1 MAITKAIGKNTVGD
15 GNKMTVRL
23 NNYYRSTHD
32 LSYVWK
38 NTQAAG
44 TLVPFLCEYAQID
57 DTHEIDLS
65 AMVITHPT
73 VGPLYGSFK
82 LQLDVYV
89 APIRLYQKLLHNN
102 TMGIGLDMS
111 KVKLPMLQTYIKN
124 TDNPTK
130 DNQFSQINP
139 SALLAYLGLRGWGLN
154 ENPNENVFVQK
165 NGVPMLAYWDIF
177 KNYYANKQEKNAYVI
192 KNNGTSLKGKTVT
205 RKSSGEEKVEKVLN
219 FNVGRSTPKSLGVV
233 YTIII
238 EKTPNAGTEE
248 ADLNEIT
255 LEAYGTGTVSDK
267 IGKIVDILGEP
278 VDNGSSWSWAITDPS
293 QKFSWYYIKYDGK
306 IVLSEFLLEDIDR
319 TREDILA
326 APATLPYVIQN
337 GVPYLYGSRAE
348 DDRLLTTQ
356 PMYGLAVKTY
366 QSDIFNNW
374 IQTDWLEGDNGINAI
389 TSVDTSTGSF
399 TMDTLNLAKKVY
411 NMLNRIAVSDG
422 TYKSWMETVFSS
434 KYVDRTETPIYYG
447 GMSQEIIFEEVVS
460 TSAAAAEPLGTLA
473 GKGRLAPN
481 KKGGKILIKIDEPS
495 YIIGICSITPRIDYS
510 QGNNFTMN
518 WKTMNDVHKP
528 ALDMIGYQDLT
539 LEKAAWWT
547 ETHNSKG
554 GTSQKTVGKTVA
566 WVDYMTNYN
575 KNYGNFASG
584 ENENFMTL
592 DRNYSLETKD
602 FTTYIDPAKYN
613 GIFADQSR
621 SAMNFWVQIGVD
633 WKVRRKISA
642 KSIPNL

>member
-38 NTQAAG
+38 NTQAVG
-44 TLVPFLCEYAQID
+44 TIVPFLCEYAQID
-57 DTHEIDLS
+57 DTHEMDLS

-111 KVKLPMLQTYIKN
+111 KVKLPLLNIYIKN
-124 TDNPTK
+124 KDNPTI

-154 ENPNENVFVQK
+154 ENPAAEVNVQK
-165 NGVPMLAYWDIF
+165 NGVPLLAYWDIF
-177 KNYYANKQEKNAYVI
+177 KNYYANKQEENAYVI
-192 KNNGTSLKGKTVT
+192 STNGNYLSGKTEVVGE
-205 RKSSGEEKVEKVLN
+205 SSTTINNFSKTITAPKKLGITYKITVNKKPVGGSELANLN
-219 FNVGRSTPKSLGVV
+219 NVR
-233 YTIII
+233 INI
-238 EKTPNAGTEE
+238 
-248 ADLNEIT
+248 
-255 LEAYGTGTVSDK
+255 YGTGSIQDK
-267 IGKIVDILGEP
+267 EGRIVDVLGQPDE
-278 VDNGSSWSWAITDPS
+278 DDSTWSWDIKDPS
-293 QKFSWYYIKYDGK
+293 QVMPLYNIQYETQIILNSFK
-306 IVLSEFLLEDIDR
+306 LSTIDEI
-319 TREDILA
+319 REDILTA
-326 APATLPYVIQN
+326 SRTVPYLVKSGLPYVYSQR
-337 GVPYLYGSRAE
+337 GKEES
-348 DDRLLTTQ
+348 LLTTQ
-356 PMYGLAVKTY
+356 PMFGLAVKTY

-374 IQTDWLEGDNGINAI
+374 IQTEWLEGENGINAI
-389 TSVDTSTGSF
+389 SSVDTSSGSF

-434 KYVDRTETPIYYG
+434 KYVERTETPVYYG

-460 TSAAAAEPLGTLA
+460 TAAATNEPLGTLA

-481 KKGGKILIKIDEPS
+481 KKGGKIVIKIDEPS
-495 YIIGICSITPRIDYS
+495 YIIGICSITPRLDYS

-518 WKTMNDVHKP
+518 WKTLNDVHKP

-547 ETHNSKG
+547 ETHSETE
-554 GTSQKTVGKTVA
+554 GTKQMSVGKTVA
-566 WVDYMTNYN
+566 WIDYMTNYN

-584 ENENFMTL
+584 ENENFMVL
-592 DRNYSLETKD
+592 DRNYNIKTKD

-621 SAMNFWVQIGVD
+621 SAMNFWIQIGVD

>member
-1 MAITKAIGKNTVGD
+1 MAITKTIGKNTVGD

-38 NTQAAG
+38 NTQTVG
-44 TLVPFLCEYAQID
+44 TVVPFLCEYAQID

-111 KVKLPMLQTYIKN
+111 KVKLPIMQVDGMSTS
-124 TDNPTK
+124 DNPTSE
-130 DNQFSQINP
+130 NQWTQINP
-139 SALLAYLGLRGWGLN
+139 SALLAYLGLRGWGKFKSSDIA
-154 ENPNENVFVQK
+154 VKK
-165 NGVPMLAYWDIF
+165 NGVPLLGYWDIW
-177 KNYYANKQEKNAYVI
+177 KNYYANKQEP
-192 KNNGTSLKGKTVT
+192 NG
-205 RKSSGEEKVEKVLN
+205 KVLN
-219 FNVGRSTPKSLGVV
+219 SYHIIALGKINNTIVDNWENFRILKVGQNTIQINKWDNEAQELNVYEGIVHMYNNGESKRGTVRELLGEGTYNDTDRN
-233 YTIII
+233 YTWTIEQRNFEGSISIMYGDNLNILDFPI
-238 EKTPNAGTEE
+238 EK
-248 ADLNEIT
+248 
-255 LEAYGTGTVSDK
+255 
-267 IGKIVDILGEP
+267 
-278 VDNGSSWSWAITDPS
+278 
-293 QKFSWYYIKYDGK
+293 
-306 IVLSEFLLEDIDR
+306 IDEV
-319 TREDILA
+319 REKILA
-326 APATLPYVIQN
+326 FPSTAPYIIPNERPYA
-337 GVPYLYGSRAE
+337 YSERDRYGNLKTKE
-348 DDRLLTTQ
+348 PL
-356 PMYGLAVKTY
+356 YGLAVKTY

-374 IQTDWLEGDNGINAI
+374 IQTEWLDGENGINAI
-389 TSVDTSTGSF
+389 TAVDTSSGNF

-422 TYKSWMETVFSS
+422 TYKSWMETVFSA
-434 KYVDRTETPIYYG
+434 KYVERTETPVYYG
-447 GMSQEIIFEEVVS
+447 GMSQEIIFEEVIS
-460 TSAAAAEPLGTLA
+460 TSATGEEPLGTLA
-473 GKGRLAPN
+473 GKGRLAEN
-481 KKGGKILIKIDEPS
+481 KKGGKVVIKIDEPS
-495 YIIGICSITPRIDYS
+495 YIIGICSITPRLDYS

-518 WKTMNDVHKP
+518 WETMNDVHKP

-539 LEKAAWWT
+539 MEKAAWWT
-547 ETHNSKG
+547 EEHSSDTEY
-554 GTSQKTVGKTVA
+554 TQKSIGKTVA

-592 DRNYSLETKD
+592 DRNYNVDNPD

-621 SAMNFWVQIGVD
+621 SSMNFWVQIGVN

>member
-15 GNKMTVRL
+15 GNKMTIRL

-38 NTQAAG
+38 NTQAVG
-44 TLVPFLCEYAQID
+44 PIVPFLCEYAQID

-89 APIRLYQKLLHNN
+89 VPIRLYQKLLHNN

-111 KVKLPMLQTYIKN
+111 KVKLPNITNIIKK

-130 DNQFSQINP
+130 NDQWTQINP
-139 SALLAYLGLRGWGLN
+139 SALLAYLGLRGWGTVD
-154 ENPNENVFVQK
+154 EKTQQVSVEK
-165 NGVPMLAYWDIF
+165 NAIPFLGYWDIF
-177 KNYYANKQEKNAYVI
+177 KNYYANKQEERAYMI
-192 KNNGTSLKGKTVT
+192 SSNGTVFKGAETQ
-205 RKSSGEEKVEKVLN
+205 GGDEKLN
-219 FNVGRSTPKSLGVV
+219 VDFSKWRLV
-233 YTIII
+233 YTEGITII
-238 EKTPNAGTEE
+238 ELNKIPTDGSEV
-248 ADLNEIT
+248 ADLNDIT
-255 LEAYGTGTVSDK
+255 IEVLDKNTGTILSYPITTF
-267 IGKIVDILGEP
+267 IGNPNEIVEDAYIWRIDAWNIIGSKYRILY
-278 VDNGSSWSWAITDPS
+278 NGKVILKPFNLAN
-293 QKFSWYYIKYDGK
+293 
-306 IVLSEFLLEDIDR
+306 ID
-319 TREDILA
+319 EVKEEILA
-326 APATLPYVIQN
+326 APSSAPYTVQSEL
-337 GVPYLYGSRAE
+337 PYLYRGREVSSQKFE
-348 DDRLLTTQ
+348 TTK

-374 IQTDWLEGDNGINAI
+374 IQTDWLEGENGINAI
-389 TSVDTSTGSF
+389 TAIDTSAGSF

-434 KYVDRTETPIYYG
+434 KYVERTETPIYYG
-447 GMSQEIIFEEVVS
+447 GMSQEIIFEEVIS
-460 TSAAAAEPLGTLA
+460 TSAASNEPLGTLA
-473 GKGRLAPN
+473 GKGRLAEN
-481 KKGGKILIKIDEPS
+481 KKGGKVVIKIDEPS
-495 YIIGICSITPRIDYS
+495 YIIGISSITPRLDYS

-528 ALDMIGYQDLT
+528 ALDMIGFQDLT

-547 ETHNSKG
+547 ETHSETE
-554 GTSQKTVGKTVA
+554 GTKQMSVGKTVA

-592 DRNYSLETKD
+592 DRNYNLETKD

-621 SAMNFWVQIGVD
+621 GAMNFWLQIGVN

>member
-1 MAITKAIGKNTVGD
+1 MATTKAIGKNTVGD

-38 NTQAAG
+38 NTQAVG
-44 TLVPFLCEYAQID
+44 TIVPFLCEYAQID

-111 KVKLPMLQTYIKN
+111 KVKLPSLNINLKN
-124 TDNPTK
+124 SDNPTK
-130 DNQFSQINP
+130 ENQFSQINP

-154 ENPNENVFVQK
+154 ENPNAEVFARK
-165 NGVPMLAYWDIF
+165 NGVPLLTYWDIF
-177 KNYYANKQEKNAYVI
+177 KNYYANKQEENAYMITTNGSHLQGEIGISDEGSTII
-192 KNNGTSLKGKTVT
+192 KDFSKWIAVPENKNIS
-205 RKSSGEEKVEKVLN
+205 
-219 FNVGRSTPKSLGVV
+219 
-233 YTIII
+233 YTITINKKPVSGSQNASLNNIFVDI
-238 EKTPNAGTEE
+238 EGINLPDKRGN
-248 ADLNEIT
+248 IT
-255 LEAYGTGTVSDK
+255 
-267 IGKIVDILGEP
+267 DILGTP
-278 VDNGSSWSWAITDPS
+278 SDTGSKWIWEVRDLNSIAPIYRITYETETILNP
-293 QKFSWYYIKYDGK
+293 FN
-306 IVLSEFLLEDIDR
+306 LSIIDE
-319 TREDILA
+319 TRESILA
-326 APATLPYVIQN
+326 APSEIPYVI
-337 GVPYLYGSRAE
+337 GSGIPYIYAQR
-348 DDRLLTTQ
+348 DDQKKLVTAQ

-374 IQTDWLEGDNGINAI
+374 IQTEWLDGENGINAI
-389 TSVDTSTGSF
+389 TAIDTSTGKF

-434 KYVDRTETPIYYG
+434 KYIERTETPVYYG
-447 GMSQEIIFEEVVS
+447 GMSQEIIFEEVIS
-460 TSAAAAEPLGTLA
+460 TSAASGEPLGTLA

-481 KKGGKILIKIDEPS
+481 KKGGKVVIKIDEPS
-495 YIIGICSITPRIDYS
+495 YIIGMCSITPRLDYS

-518 WKTMNDVHKP
+518 WETLNDIHKP
-528 ALDMIGYQDLT
+528 ALDMIGFQDLT

-547 ETHNSKG
+547 ETWNDKG
-554 GTSQKTVGKTVA
+554 GRNEKKVGKTVA
-566 WVDYMTNYN
+566 WIDYMTNYN

-584 ENENFMTL
+584 ENENFMVL
-592 DRNYSLETKD
+592 DRNYNIETKD

-621 SAMNFWVQIGVD
+621 NAMNFWVQIGVN
-633 WKVRRKISA
+633 WKTRRKISA

>member
-38 NTQAAG
+38 NTQAVG
-44 TLVPFLCEYAQID
+44 TIVPFLCEYAQID
-57 DTHEIDLS
+57 DTHEMDLS

-111 KVKLPMLQTYIKN
+111 KVKLPSLNINLKN
-124 TDNPTK
+124 RDNPTK

-154 ENPNENVFVQK
+154 ENPNAEVFARK
-165 NGVPMLAYWDIF
+165 NAVPLLTYWDIF
-177 KNYYANKQEKNAYVI
+177 KNYYANKQEDLAYMLSTNGNYLNGKATIVGVSTTTVADFSKTI
-192 KNNGTSLKGKTVT
+192 TSPKKLGITYQITVNKKPVGGQEKANLNNI
-205 RKSSGEEKVEKVLN
+205 RIN
-219 FNVGRSTPKSLGVV
+219 
-233 YTIII
+233 I
-238 EKTPNAGTEE
+238 
-248 ADLNEIT
+248 
-255 LEAYGTGTVSDK
+255 YGTGSIQDRDGRIAEV
-267 IGKIVDILGEP
+267 LGQPQDE
-278 VDNGSSWSWAITDPS
+278 DENTWTWEIKDPS
-293 QKFSWYYIKYDGK
+293 QVMPLYNIQYETQMILNSFK
-306 IVLSEFLLEDIDR
+306 LSIIDEK
-319 TREDILA
+319 REDILA
-326 APATLPYVIQN
+326 APSTMPYVVGSGI
-337 GVPYLYGSRAE
+337 PYLYAHRGTE
-348 DDRLLTTQ
+348 GELLTTQ

-374 IQTDWLEGDNGINAI
+374 IQTEWLEGENGINAI
-389 TSVDTSTGSF
+389 TSVDTRSGSF

-434 KYVDRTETPIYYG
+434 KYIERTETPVYYG
-447 GMSQEIIFEEVVS
+447 GMSQEIVFEEVVS
-460 TSAAAAEPLGTLA
+460 TSAASGEPLGTLA

-481 KKGGKILIKIDEPS
+481 KKGGKLVIKIDEPS
-495 YIIGICSITPRIDYS
+495 YIIGICSITPRLDYS

-518 WKTMNDVHKP
+518 WETLNDVHKP
-528 ALDMIGYQDLT
+528 ALDMIGFQDLT

-547 ETHNSKG
+547 ETWNDKG
-554 GTSQKTVGKTVA
+554 GRSEKKIGKTVA
-566 WVDYMTNYN
+566 WIDYMTNYN

-584 ENENFMTL
+584 ENENFMVL
-592 DRNYSLETKD
+592 DRNYNIETKD

-621 SAMNFWVQIGVD
+621 SAMNFWIQIGVD

>member
-1 MAITKAIGKNTVGD
+1 MAITKAIGKNTIGD

-38 NTQAAG
+38 NTQTVG
-44 TLVPFLCEYAQID
+44 TVVPFLCEYAQID

-111 KVKLPMLQTYIKN
+111 KVKLPIIQVDGMSTS
-124 TDNPTK
+124 DNPTSE
-130 DNQFSQINP
+130 NQWTQINP
-139 SALLAYLGLRGWGLN
+139 SALLAYLGLRGWGKFTSSDI
-154 ENPNENVFVQK
+154 VVKK
-165 NGVPMLAYWDIF
+165 NGVPLLGYWDIW
-177 KNYYANKQEKNAYVI
+177 KNYYANKQEP
-192 KNNGTSLKGKTVT
+192 NG
-205 RKSSGEEKVEKVLN
+205 KVLN
-219 FNVGRSTPKSLGVV
+219 SYHVL
-233 YTIII
+233 
-238 EKTPNAGTEE
+238 AGGSI
-248 ADLNEIT
+248 N
-255 LEAYGTGTVSDK
+255 GTVKDNWEIFGVLKVGKNTIK
-267 IGKIVDILGEP
+267 INKWDNKNQELNVYEGIVHMYNNGETKRGTVKELLGEGIYSATDRDYTWTIEQRNFEGSISIMYG
-278 VDNGSSWSWAITDPS
+278 DNLNILDFPIA
-293 QKFSWYYIKYDGK
+293 K
-306 IVLSEFLLEDIDR
+306 IDEV
-319 TREDILA
+319 REKILA
-326 APATLPYVIQN
+326 FPSTSPYIVPNEKPYAYSERDKN
-337 GVPYLYGSRAE
+337 GNLKTKEPL
-348 DDRLLTTQ
+348 
-356 PMYGLAVKTY
+356 YGLAVKTY

-374 IQTDWLEGDNGINAI
+374 IQTEWLDGENGINAI
-389 TSVDTSTGSF
+389 TAVDTSSGNF

-422 TYKSWMETVFSS
+422 TYKSWMETVFSA
-434 KYVDRTETPIYYG
+434 KYVERTETPVYYG
-447 GMSQEIIFEEVVS
+447 GMSQEIVFEEVIS
-460 TSAAAAEPLGTLA
+460 TSATSSEPLGSLA
-473 GKGRLAPN
+473 GKGRLAGN
-481 KKGGKILIKIDEPS
+481 KKGGKVVIKIDEPS
-495 YIIGICSITPRIDYS
+495 YIIGICSITPRLDYS

-518 WKTMNDVHKP
+518 WETMNDVHKP

-539 LEKAAWWT
+539 MEKAAWWT
-547 ETHNSKG
+547 EEHKSDTEI
-554 GTSQKTVGKTVA
+554 TQKSIGKTVA

-584 ENENFMTL
+584 QDENFMTL
-592 DRNYSLETKD
+592 DRNYNVDNPD

-621 SAMNFWVQIGVD
+621 SSMNFWVQIGVN

>member
-1 MAITKAIGKNTVGD
+1 MPITKAIGKNTVGD

-44 TLVPFLCEYAQID
+44 TIVPFLCEYAQID

-111 KVKLPMLQTYIKN
+111 KVKLPSLNINLKN
-124 TDNPTK
+124 SDNPTK
-130 DNQFSQINP
+130 NNQSSQINP

-154 ENPNENVFVQK
+154 ENPTAEVFARK
-165 NGVPMLAYWDIF
+165 NAVPLLAYWDIF
-177 KNYYANKQEKNAYVI
+177 KNYYANKQEEIAYMI
-192 KNNGTSLKGKTVT
+192 STNGTYLNGSTARSDEGNTTVKDFSKWIT
-205 RKSSGEEKVEKVLN
+205 APAVTN
-219 FNVGRSTPKSLGVV
+219 IT
-233 YTIII
+233 YTIRVNKKPANGINKASLNNISIEII
-238 EKTPNAGTEE
+238 
-248 ADLNEIT
+248 
-255 LEAYGTGTVSDK
+255 GTGSIPDRK
-267 IGKIVDILGEP
+267 GRIVDILGEP
-278 VDNGSSWSWAITDPS
+278 AEDDTKWIWTID
-293 QKFSWYYIKYDGK
+293 
-306 IVLSEFLLEDIDR
+306 DIDKIS
-319 TREDILA
+319 TIYKITYETETILNPFHLSIIDEMRENILA
-326 APATLPYVIQN
+326 APSTMPYVVDSGI
-337 GVPYLYGSRAE
+337 PYLYAQRDNE
-348 DDRLLTTQ
+348 NKLLTAQ
-356 PMYGLAVKTY
+356 PMYGLALKTY

-374 IQTDWLEGDNGINAI
+374 IQTEWLEGENGINAI
-389 TSVDTSTGSF
+389 TAVDTSSGSF
-399 TMDTLNLAKKVY
+399 TMDVLNLAKKVY

-434 KYVDRTETPIYYG
+434 KYVERTETPVYYG

-460 TSAAAAEPLGTLA
+460 TSAAASEPLGTLA

-481 KKGGKILIKIDEPS
+481 KKGGKMVIKIDEPS
-495 YIIGICSITPRIDYS
+495 YIIGICSITPRLDYS

-518 WKTMNDVHKP
+518 WETLNDVHKP

-539 LEKAAWWT
+539 IEKAAWWT
-547 ETHNSKG
+547 ETWNDKG
-554 GTSQKTVGKTVA
+554 GRSEKKIGKTVA
-566 WVDYMTNYN
+566 WIDYMTNFN

-584 ENENFMTL
+584 EDENFMVL
-592 DRNYSLETKD
+592 DRNYNMETKD
-602 FTTYIDPAKYN
+602 FTTYIDPEKYN

-621 SAMNFWVQIGVD
+621 SAMNFWIQIGVD

>member
-38 NTQAAG
+38 NTQTVG

-102 TMGIGLDMS
+102 TMGIGLEMS
-111 KVKLPMLQTYIKN
+111 KVKLPMMEVDGMSTR
-124 TDNPTK
+124 DNPTYE
-130 DNQFSQINP
+130 NQWTQINP
-139 SALLAYLGLRGWGLN
+139 SALLAYLGLRGWGKFTASDIS
-154 ENPNENVFVQK
+154 VKK
-165 NGVPMLAYWDIF
+165 NGVPLLGYWDIW
-177 KNYYANKQEKNAYVI
+177 KNYYANKQEP
-192 KNNGTSLKGKTVT
+192 KG
-205 RKSSGEEKVEKVLN
+205 KVLN
-219 FNVGRSTPKSLGVV
+219 SYHIIAGGKINSTIVDNWENFRILKVGQNTIQISKWDNEAQELNVYEGIVHLFNNGESKRGTVKELLGEGIYNDTNRN
-233 YTIII
+233 YTWTIEQKNFEGSISIMYGDNLNILDFPI
-238 EKTPNAGTEE
+238 EK
-248 ADLNEIT
+248 
-255 LEAYGTGTVSDK
+255 
-267 IGKIVDILGEP
+267 
-278 VDNGSSWSWAITDPS
+278 
-293 QKFSWYYIKYDGK
+293 
-306 IVLSEFLLEDIDR
+306 IDEV
-319 TREDILA
+319 REKILA
-326 APATLPYVIQN
+326 FPSSSPYI
-337 GVPYLYGSRAE
+337 VPNERPYAYAE
-348 DDRLLTTQ
+348 RDKVGMLKTKE

-374 IQTDWLEGDNGINAI
+374 IQTEWLDGENGINAI
-389 TSVDTSTGSF
+389 TAVDTSSGNF

-422 TYKSWMETVFSS
+422 TYKSWMETVFSA
-434 KYVDRTETPIYYG
+434 KYVERTETPIYYG
-447 GMSQEIIFEEVVS
+447 GMSQEIIFEEVIS
-460 TSAAAAEPLGTLA
+460 TSATSSEPLGSLA
-473 GKGRLAPN
+473 GKGRLAGN
-481 KKGGKILIKIDEPS
+481 KKGGKVVIKIDEPS
-495 YIIGICSITPRIDYS
+495 YIIGICSITPRLDYS

-518 WKTMNDVHKP
+518 WETMNDVHKP

-539 LEKAAWWT
+539 MEKAAWWT
-547 ETHNSKG
+547 EEHKSDKEFT
-554 GTSQKTVGKTVA
+554 QKSIGKTVA

-584 ENENFMTL
+584 ESENFMTL
-592 DRNYSLETKD
+592 DRNYNVDKPD

-621 SAMNFWVQIGVD
+621 SSMNFWVQIGIN

>member
-1 MAITKAIGKNTVGD
+1 MAITKAIGKNTIGD

-38 NTQAAG
+38 NTQAVG
-44 TLVPFLCEYAQID
+44 PIVPFLCEYAQID

-102 TMGIGLDMS
+102 ALGIGLDMS
-111 KVKLPMLQTYIKN
+111 KVKLPSLNINLKYK
-124 TDNPTK
+124 DNPTK

-139 SALLAYLGLRGWGLN
+139 SALLAYLGIRGWGLN
-154 ENPNENVFVQK
+154 ENPNAEVFARK
-165 NGVPMLAYWDIF
+165 NAVPLLAYWDIF
-177 KNYYANKQEKNAYVI
+177 KNYYANKQEEIAYMISTNGSYLNGAISRSDTGNENI
-192 KNNGTSLKGKTVT
+192 KNFSDW
-205 RKSSGEEKVEKVLN
+205 KSVPANSGMI
-219 FNVGRSTPKSLGVV
+219 
-233 YTIII
+233 YII
-238 EKTPNAGTEE
+238 EINKKPADGSNNASLDNIILDVEGIE
-248 ADLNEIT
+248 APDRR
-255 LEAYGTGTVSDK
+255 
-267 IGKIVDILGEP
+267 GKIVDMLGEP
-278 VDNGSSWSWAITDPS
+278 VDNGKKWSWTITDINQIAPIYRITY
-293 QKFSWYYIKYDGK
+293 QTETILNPFN
-306 IVLSEFLLEDIDR
+306 LSIIDE
-319 TREDILA
+319 TREHILA
-326 APATLPYVIQN
+326 APSTVPYVIDS
-337 GVPYLYGSRAE
+337 GIPYSYARRDADGKLE
-348 DDRLLTTQ
+348 TTQ
-356 PMYGLAVKTY
+356 AMYGLALKTY

-374 IQTDWLEGDNGINAI
+374 IQTEWLDGDNGINAI
-389 TSVDTSTGSF
+389 SSVDTSSGSF

-411 NMLNRIAVSDG
+411 NMLNRIATSDG
-422 TYKSWMETVFSS
+422 TYKSWMETVFAS
-434 KYVDRTETPIYYG
+434 KYVEVTETPVYFG

-460 TSAAAAEPLGTLA
+460 TSATGNEPLGSLA

-481 KKGGKILIKIDEPS
+481 KKGGKIVIKIDEPS
-495 YIIGICSITPRIDYS
+495 YIIGMCSITPRLDYS

-518 WKTMNDVHKP
+518 WETLNDIHKP
-528 ALDMIGYQDLT
+528 ALDMIGFQDLT

-547 ETHNSKG
+547 ESWNDKG
-554 GTSQKTVGKTVA
+554 VRSEKKVGKTVA
-566 WVDYMTNYN
+566 WIDYMTNYN

-584 ENENFMTL
+584 ENENFMVL
-592 DRNYSLETKD
+592 DRNYNMETKD

-621 SAMNFWVQIGVD
+621 SAMNFWVQIGVN

>member
-23 NNYYRSTHD
+23 KNYYRSTHD

-38 NTQAAG
+38 NTQTVG
-44 TLVPFLCEYAQID
+44 TVVPFLCEYAQID

-111 KVKLPMLQTYIKN
+111 KVKLPIIQVDGMSTS
-124 TDNPTK
+124 DNPTNE
-130 DNQFSQINP
+130 NQWTQINP
-139 SALLAYLGLRGWGLN
+139 SALLAYLGLRGWGKFTASN
-154 ENPNENVFVQK
+154 ICVKK
-165 NGVPMLAYWDIF
+165 NGVPLLGYWDIW
-177 KNYYANKQEKNAYVI
+177 KNYYANKQEP
-192 KNNGTSLKGKTVT
+192 NG
-205 RKSSGEEKVEKVLN
+205 KVLN
-219 FNVGRSTPKSLGVV
+219 SYHIIALGRINDTIVDNWENFRILKVGQNTIQINKWDNEAQELNVYEGIVRIYNDRESRR
-233 YTIII
+233 
-238 EKTPNAGTEE
+238 
-248 ADLNEIT
+248 
-255 LEAYGTGTVSDK
+255 GTVRE
-267 IGKIVDILGEP
+267 ILGEG
-278 VDNGSSWSWAITDPS
+278 VYDDRNRNYTWTVEQKNITGYITIVYGDNLNILDFP
-293 QKFSWYYIKYDGK
+293 IEK
-306 IVLSEFLLEDIDR
+306 IDEVKEK
-319 TREDILA
+319 ILA
-326 APATLPYVIQN
+326 FPSTAPYIVPNERPYAYSEKDKN
-337 GVPYLYGSRAE
+337 GKLKTKEPL
-348 DDRLLTTQ
+348 
-356 PMYGLAVKTY
+356 YGLAVKTY

-374 IQTDWLEGDNGINAI
+374 IQTEWLEGENGINAI
-389 TSVDTSTGSF
+389 ASVDTSSGNF

-422 TYKSWMETVFSS
+422 TYKSWMETVFSA
-434 KYVDRTETPIYYG
+434 KYVERTETPVYYG
-447 GMSQEIIFEEVVS
+447 GMSQEIIFEEVIS
-460 TSAAAAEPLGTLA
+460 TSATSDEPLGSLA
-473 GKGRLAPN
+473 GKGRLAGN
-481 KKGGKILIKIDEPS
+481 KKGGKVVIKIDEPS
-495 YIIGICSITPRIDYS
+495 YIIGICSITPRLDYS

-518 WKTMNDVHKP
+518 WETMNDVHKP

-539 LEKAAWWT
+539 MEKAAWWT
-547 ETHNSKG
+547 EEHKSDTEI
-554 GTSQKTVGKTVA
+554 TQKSIGKTVA

-584 ENENFMTL
+584 GNENFMTL
-592 DRNYSLETKD
+592 DRNYNVDNPD

-621 SAMNFWVQIGVD
+621 SSMNFWVQIGVN

>member
-1 MAITKAIGKNTVGD
+1 MSITKAIGKNTVGD

-38 NTQAAG
+38 NTQTTG

-102 TMGIGLDMS
+102 TLGIGLDMS
-111 KVKLPMLQTYIKN
+111 KVKLPVIQVDGMSTS
-124 TDNPTK
+124 DNPTSE
-130 DNQFSQINP
+130 DQWTQINP
-139 SALLAYLGLRGWGLN
+139 SALLAYLGLRGWGKMTSSDIA
-154 ENPNENVFVQK
+154 VKK
-165 NGVPMLAYWDIF
+165 NGVPLLGYWDIW
-177 KNYYANKQEKNAYVI
+177 KNYYANKQEPR
-192 KNNGTSLKGKTVT
+192 G
-205 RKSSGEEKVEKVLN
+205 KVLN
-219 FNVGRSTPKSLGVV
+219 SYHVRALGRINDTIVDNWENFRILKVGQNTIQVNKWDNEAQELNVYEGIVRLDNNGEIKKGTVRELLGEGV
-233 YTIII
+233 YSEENRNYTWTIEQKNSRGSILITYGDNLNILDFPI
-238 EKTPNAGTEE
+238 EKIDEVREKILAFPSTSPYIVPNERPY
-248 ADLNEIT
+248 
-255 LEAYGTGTVSDK
+255 AYAERDK
-267 IGKIVDILGEP
+267 YGKL
-278 VDNGSSWSWAITDPS
+278 
-293 QKFSWYYIKYDGK
+293 K
-306 IVLSEFLLEDIDR
+306 
-319 TREDILA
+319 TREPL
-326 APATLPYVIQN
+326 
-337 GVPYLYGSRAE
+337 
-348 DDRLLTTQ
+348 
-356 PMYGLAVKTY
+356 YGLAVKTY

-374 IQTDWLEGDNGINAI
+374 IQTDWLEGENGINAI
-389 TSVDTSTGSF
+389 TAVDTSAGNF

-422 TYKSWMETVFSS
+422 TYKSWMETVFSA
-434 KYVDRTETPIYYG
+434 KYVERSETPVYYG
-447 GMSQEIIFEEVVS
+447 GMSQEIVFEEVIS
-460 TSAAAAEPLGTLA
+460 TSATSDEPLGSLA
-473 GKGRLAPN
+473 GKGRLAGN
-481 KKGGKILIKIDEPS
+481 KKGGKVVIKIDEPS
-495 YIIGICSITPRIDYS
+495 YIIGICSITPRLDYS

-518 WKTMNDVHKP
+518 WETMNDVHKP
-528 ALDMIGYQDLT
+528 ALDMMGYQDLT
-539 LEKAAWWT
+539 MEKAAWWT
-547 ETHNSKG
+547 EEHQSDTEYA
-554 GTSQKTVGKTVA
+554 QKSIGKTVA

-592 DRNYSLETKD
+592 DRNYNVDNPD

-621 SAMNFWVQIGVD
+621 SSMNFWVQIGVN

>member
-23 NNYYRSTHD
+23 HNYYRSTHD

-44 TLVPFLCEYAQID
+44 PIVPFLCEYAQID

-111 KVKLPMLQTYIKN
+111 KVKLPSLNINLKN
-124 TDNPTK
+124 SDNPTK

-154 ENPNENVFVQK
+154 ENPAAEVFARK
-165 NGVPMLAYWDIF
+165 NAVPLLAYWDIF
-177 KNYYANKQEKNAYVI
+177 KNYYANKQEEIAYMISTNGSYLNGSIVKSNSSEITI
-192 KNNGTSLKGKTVT
+192 KNFSEWIFAPIEPNVNYTIKLNKKPVNGTNNASL
-205 RKSSGEEKVEKVLN
+205 N
-219 FNVGRSTPKSLGVV
+219 NI
-233 YTIII
+233 YIDI
-238 EKTPNAGTEE
+238 EGIELP
-248 ADLNEIT
+248 
-255 LEAYGTGTVSDK
+255 DK
-267 IGKIVDILGEP
+267 KGKIVDILGEP
-278 VDNGSSWSWAITDPS
+278 NDNGTRWEWIIADMSVIAPIYRITYETETILNPF
-293 QKFSWYYIKYDGK
+293 Q
-306 IVLSEFLLEDIDR
+306 LSIIDEM
-319 TREDILA
+319 RENILA
-326 APATLPYVIQN
+326 APSTMPYVVNSGI
-337 GVPYLYGSRAE
+337 PYLYAQRDSE
-348 DDRLLTTQ
+348 KKLLTAQ
-356 PMYGLAVKTY
+356 PMYGLALKTY

-374 IQTDWLEGDNGINAI
+374 IQTEWLEGENGINAI
-389 TSVDTSTGSF
+389 TAIDTSSGSF

-434 KYVDRTETPIYYG
+434 KYVERTETPVYYG

-460 TSAAAAEPLGTLA
+460 TSAAASEPLGTLA

-481 KKGGKILIKIDEPS
+481 KKGGKMVIKIDEPS
-495 YIIGICSITPRIDYS
+495 YIIGICSITPRLDYS

-518 WKTMNDVHKP
+518 WETLNDVHKP

-539 LEKAAWWT
+539 MEKAAWWT
-547 ETHNSKG
+547 ETWNDKG
-554 GTSQKTVGKTVA
+554 GRSEKKIGKTVA
-566 WVDYMTNYN
+566 WIDYMTNFN

-584 ENENFMTL
+584 ENENFMVL
-592 DRNYSLETKD
+592 DRNYNIETKD

-621 SAMNFWVQIGVD
+621 SAMNFWIQIGVD

>member
-38 NTQAAG
+38 NTQAVG
-44 TLVPFLCEYAQID
+44 TIVPFLCEYAQID
-57 DTHEIDLS
+57 DTHEMDLS

-111 KVKLPMLQTYIKN
+111 KVKLPSLNINLKN
-124 TDNPTK
+124 SDNPTK

-154 ENPNENVFVQK
+154 ENPNAEVFARK
-165 NGVPMLAYWDIF
+165 NGIPLLAYWDIF
-177 KNYYANKQEKNAYVI
+177 KNYYANKQEENAYLISTNGSYLNGATARSDEGRTNISDFSKWISVPIDANISYVIEVNKKPVDGVKNASL
-192 KNNGTSLKGKTVT
+192 NN
-205 RKSSGEEKVEKVLN
+205 
-219 FNVGRSTPKSLGVV
+219 
-233 YTIII
+233 IIMDI
-238 EKTPNAGTEE
+238 EGIELPDRRA
-248 ADLNEIT
+248 
-255 LEAYGTGTVSDK
+255 
-267 IGKIVDILGEP
+267 KIVEILGEP
-278 VDNGSSWSWAITDPS
+278 KDSGTKWSWTISNINQIAPIYRITYQTETILNP
-293 QKFSWYYIKYDGK
+293 FN
-306 IVLSEFLLEDIDR
+306 LSIIDE
-319 TREDILA
+319 TREQILA
-326 APATLPYVIQN
+326 APSTVPYVIDS
-337 GVPYLYGSRAE
+337 GVPYIYSQRDTNNKLV
-348 DDRLLTTQ
+348 TTQ
-356 PMYGLAVKTY
+356 AMYGLAIKTY

-374 IQTDWLEGDNGINAI
+374 IQTEWLDGENGINAV
-389 TSVDTSTGSF
+389 TSVDTSSGSF

-411 NMLNRIAVSDG
+411 NMLNRIAISDG
-422 TYKSWMETVFSS
+422 TYKSWMETVFTS
-434 KYVDRTETPIYYG
+434 KYVERTETPVYYG
-447 GMSQEIIFEEVVS
+447 GMSQEIIFEEVIS
-460 TSAAAAEPLGTLA
+460 TSATGNEPLGSLA

-481 KKGGKILIKIDEPS
+481 KKGGKVVIKIDEPS
-495 YIIGICSITPRIDYS
+495 YIIGICSITPRLDYS

-518 WKTMNDVHKP
+518 WETLNDVHKP
-528 ALDMIGYQDLT
+528 ALDMIGFQDLT

-547 ETHNSKG
+547 ETWNDKG
-554 GTSQKTVGKTVA
+554 GRSEKKVGKTVA

-584 ENENFMTL
+584 ENENFMVL
-592 DRNYSLETKD
+592 DRNYNIETKD

-621 SAMNFWVQIGVD
+621 SAMNFWIQIGVD

>member
-1 MAITKAIGKNTVGD
+1 MAITKAVGKNTVGD

-38 NTQAAG
+38 NTQTVG
-44 TLVPFLCEYAQID
+44 TVVPFLCEYAQID
-57 DTHEIDLS
+57 DTHEMDLS

-111 KVKLPMLQTYIKN
+111 KVKLPIITAEGMSTD
-124 TDNPTK
+124 DNPTSE
-130 DNQFSQINP
+130 DQWTQINP
-139 SALLAYLGLRGWGLN
+139 SALLAYLGLRGWGKFTSSDIT
-154 ENPNENVFVQK
+154 VKK
-165 NGVPMLAYWDIF
+165 NGVPLLAYWDIW
-177 KNYYANKQEKNAYVI
+177 KNYYANKQEPNGKVLNTYHVI
-192 KNNGTSLKGKTVT
+192 AKGSINNEIVDNWEKFRVLKVGQNTIEINKWDNEIEELKVYEGIVRMFNNGTTKKGTV
-205 RKSSGEEKVEKVLN
+205 RELLGEGKYDSVEAKYKWTIEQKNFEGSISIEYGNNLNILN
-219 FNVGRSTPKSLGVV
+219 FPIKKIDEIR
-233 YTIII
+233 
-238 EKTPNAGTEE
+238 EK
-248 ADLNEIT
+248 
-255 LEAYGTGTVSDK
+255 
-267 IGKIVDILGEP
+267 
-278 VDNGSSWSWAITDPS
+278 
-293 QKFSWYYIKYDGK
+293 
-306 IVLSEFLLEDIDR
+306 
-319 TREDILA
+319 ILA
-326 APATLPYVIQN
+326 FPATSPYIVTNEKPYSYSEKDKN
-337 GVPYLYGSRAE
+337 GKLKTRN
-348 DDRLLTTQ
+348 

-374 IQTDWLEGDNGINAI
+374 IQTEWLEGENGINAI
-389 TSVDTSTGSF
+389 TSVDTSSGSF

-434 KYVDRTETPIYYG
+434 KYVERTETPVYYG

-460 TSAAAAEPLGTLA
+460 TSATGEEPLGTLA

-481 KKGGKILIKIDEPS
+481 KKGGKIVIKIDEPS
-495 YIIGICSITPRIDYS
+495 YIIGICSITPRLDYS

-518 WKTMNDVHKP
+518 WETLNDVHKP

-547 ETHNSKG
+547 EEHASDTE
-554 GTSQKTVGKTVA
+554 TTQKSVGKTVA
-566 WVDYMTNYN
+566 WIDYMTNYN

-584 ENENFMTL
+584 ENENFMVL
-592 DRNYSLETKD
+592 DRNYNIETND

-621 SAMNFWVQIGVD
+621 GAMNFWLQIGVN

>member
-38 NTQAAG
+38 NTQAVG
-44 TLVPFLCEYAQID
+44 PIVPFLCEYAQID
-57 DTHEIDLS
+57 DTHEMDLS

-111 KVKLPMLQTYIKN
+111 KVKLPIIVAEGMSN
-124 TDNPTK
+124 DDNPTNK
-130 DNQFSQINP
+130 DQWTQINP
-139 SALLAYLGLRGWGLN
+139 SALLAYLGLRGWGKLTSSDITIK
-154 ENPNENVFVQK
+154 K
-165 NGVPMLAYWDIF
+165 NGVPLLAYWDIW
-177 KNYYANKQEKNAYVI
+177 KNYYANKQEP
-192 KNNGTSLKGKTVT
+192 NG
-205 RKSSGEEKVEKVLN
+205 KVLN
-219 FNVGRSTPKSLGVV
+219 TYHIIAKGAINGQIVNNWENYKVLKVGQNTIEINKWDNSTEELNVYEGIVRMYNNGETKKGTVKELLGEGEYNSVESRYRWTIEQKNFEGSISITYGDNFNVVDFPIQKIDEIR
-233 YTIII
+233 
-238 EKTPNAGTEE
+238 EKILAFPGTSPYIVPNE
-248 ADLNEIT
+248 LP
-255 LEAYGTGTVSDK
+255 YKYSQRDK
-267 IGKIVDILGEP
+267 
-278 VDNGSSWSWAITDPS
+278 
-293 QKFSWYYIKYDGK
+293 DGK
-306 IVLSEFLLEDIDR
+306 
-319 TREDILA
+319 
-326 APATLPYVIQN
+326 
-337 GVPYLYGSRAE
+337 
-348 DDRLLTTQ
+348 LLTRQ
-356 PMYGLAVKTY
+356 PMFGLAVKTY

-374 IQTDWLEGDNGINAI
+374 IQTEWLDGENGINAI
-389 TSVDTSTGSF
+389 SSVDTSSGSF

-434 KYVDRTETPIYYG
+434 KYVEVTETPVYYG

-460 TSAAAAEPLGTLA
+460 TSATGEEPLGSLA

-481 KKGGKILIKIDEPS
+481 KKGGKIVIKIDEPS
-495 YIIGICSITPRIDYS
+495 YIIGICSITPRLDYS

-518 WKTMNDVHKP
+518 WETLNDVHKP
-528 ALDMIGYQDLT
+528 PLDMIGYQDLT
-539 LEKAAWWT
+539 MEKAAWWT
-547 ETHNSKG
+547 EEHKSDTEY
-554 GTSQKTVGKTVA
+554 TQKSIGKTVA
-566 WVDYMTNYN
+566 WIDYMTNFN

-584 ENENFMTL
+584 GDENFMTL
-592 DRNYSLETKD
+592 DRNYNVENPD

-621 SAMNFWVQIGVD
+621 SSMNFWVQIGVD

>member
-44 TLVPFLCEYAQID
+44 PIVPFLCEYAQID

-111 KVKLPMLQTYIKN
+111 KVKLPSLNINLKN
-124 TDNPTK
+124 SDNPTK

-154 ENPNENVFVQK
+154 ENPNAEVFARK
-165 NGVPMLAYWDIF
+165 NAVPLLAYWDIF
-177 KNYYANKQEKNAYVI
+177 KNYYANKQEEIAYMISTNGTYLNGSVARSDEGSTTINDFSKWTTAPAALNITYVI
-192 KNNGTSLKGKTVT
+192 NVNKKPANGINKASLNNIL
-205 RKSSGEEKVEKVLN
+205 
-219 FNVGRSTPKSLGVV
+219 
-233 YTIII
+233 I
-238 EKTPNAGTEE
+238 EIG
-248 ADLNEIT
+248 
-255 LEAYGTGTVSDK
+255 GTGSLPDK
-267 IGKIVDILGEP
+267 KGRIVEILGNPTQDDTKWTWTIED
-278 VDNGSSWSWAITDPS
+278 VSKIRTIYRITYQTETILNPF
-293 QKFSWYYIKYDGK
+293 Q
-306 IVLSEFLLEDIDR
+306 LSIIDE
-319 TREDILA
+319 TRENILA
-326 APATLPYVIQN
+326 APSTMPYVVNSGI
-337 GVPYLYGSRAE
+337 PYLYAQR
-348 DDRLLTTQ
+348 DKQNKLLTTQ
-356 PMYGLAVKTY
+356 PMYGLALKTY

-374 IQTDWLEGDNGINAI
+374 IQTEWLEGENGINAI
-389 TSVDTSTGSF
+389 TAIDTSSGSF

-434 KYVDRTETPIYYG
+434 KYVERTETPVYYG
-447 GMSQEIIFEEVVS
+447 GMSQEIIFEEVIS
-460 TSAAAAEPLGTLA
+460 TSAAASEPLGTLA

-481 KKGGKILIKIDEPS
+481 KKGGKIVIKIDEPS
-495 YIIGICSITPRIDYS
+495 YIIGICSITPRLDYS

-518 WKTMNDVHKP
+518 WETLNDVHKP

-539 LEKAAWWT
+539 MEKAAWWT
-547 ETHNSKG
+547 ETWNEKG
-554 GTSQKTVGKTVA
+554 GRSEKKIGKTVA
-566 WVDYMTNYN
+566 WIDYMTNYN

-584 ENENFMTL
+584 ENENFMVL
-592 DRNYSLETKD
+592 DRNYNIETKD

-621 SAMNFWVQIGVD
+621 SAMNFWIQIGVD

>member
-38 NTQAAG
+38 NTQAVG
-44 TLVPFLCEYAQID
+44 PIVPFLCEYAQID

-111 KVKLPMLQTYIKN
+111 KVKLPIITAEGMSTD
-124 TDNPTK
+124 DNPTNI
-130 DNQFSQINP
+130 DQWTQINP
-139 SALLAYLGLRGWGLN
+139 SALLAYLGLRGWGKFTSSDIT
-154 ENPNENVFVQK
+154 VKK
-165 NGVPMLAYWDIF
+165 NGVPLLAYWDIW
-177 KNYYANKQEKNAYVI
+177 KNYYANKQEP
-192 KNNGTSLKGKTVT
+192 NG
-205 RKSSGEEKVEKVLN
+205 KVLN
-219 FNVGRSTPKSLGVV
+219 TYHIIAKGSINGSVVDNWENYRTLKVGQN
-233 YTIII
+233 TIEINKWDN
-238 EKTPNAGTEE
+238 ETEE
-248 ADLNEIT
+248 LKVYEGIVRMYNNGET
-255 LEAYGTGTVSDK
+255 KKGTVREL
-267 IGKIVDILGEP
+267 LGEGTYDS
-278 VDNGSSWSWAITDPS
+278 VKSIYKWTIEQKNFEGSISIEYGDSLNIIDFP
-293 QKFSWYYIKYDGK
+293 IKK
-306 IVLSEFLLEDIDR
+306 IDEVREQILSY
-319 TREDILA
+319 
-326 APATLPYVIQN
+326 PATSPYIVTN
-337 GVPYLYGSRAE
+337 EKPYSYSEKDKEGKLKSRNA
-348 DDRLLTTQ
+348 
-356 PMYGLAVKTY
+356 MYGLAVKTY

-374 IQTDWLEGDNGINAI
+374 IQTEWLDGENGINAI
-389 TSVDTSTGSF
+389 SSVDTSSGSF

-411 NMLNRIAVSDG
+411 NMLNRIATSDG

-434 KYVDRTETPIYYG
+434 KYVEVTETPVYYG
-447 GMSQEIIFEEVVS
+447 GMSQEIVFEEVVS
-460 TSAAAAEPLGTLA
+460 TSATGEEPLGTLA

-481 KKGGKILIKIDEPS
+481 KKGGKVVIKIGEPS
-495 YIIGICSITPRIDYS
+495 YIIGICSITPRLDYS

-518 WKTMNDVHKP
+518 WETLNDIHKP
-528 ALDMIGYQDLT
+528 PLDMIGFQDLT

-547 ETHNSKG
+547 EEHMSDTEF
-554 GTSQKTVGKTVA
+554 TQKSVGKTVA
-566 WVDYMTNYN
+566 WIDYMTNYN

-584 ENENFMTL
+584 KDENFMTL
-592 DRNYSLETKD
+592 DRNYNIENPD

-621 SAMNFWVQIGVD
+621 NAMNFWVQIGVD

>member
-1 MAITKAIGKNTVGD
+1 MGITKAIGKNTVGD

-44 TLVPFLCEYAQID
+44 TIVPFLCEYAQID
-57 DTHEIDLS
+57 DTHEMDLS

-111 KVKLPMLQTYIKN
+111 KVKLPSLNINLKYS
-124 TDNPTK
+124 DNPTK

-139 SALLAYLGLRGWGLN
+139 SALLAYLGIRGWGLN
-154 ENPNENVFVQK
+154 EKPNAEVFARK
-165 NGVPMLAYWDIF
+165 NAIPLLAYWDIF
-177 KNYYANKQEKNAYVI
+177 KNYYANKQEENAYMISTNGTYLNGSVARSDEGSTTIKDFSKWISAPATLNVTYVI
-192 KNNGTSLKGKTVT
+192 KVNKKPVNG
-205 RKSSGEEKVEKVLN
+205 
-219 FNVGRSTPKSLGVV
+219 
-233 YTIII
+233 I
-238 EKTPNAGTEE
+238 EKAS
-248 ADLNEIT
+248 LNNILIET
-255 LEAYGTGTVSDK
+255 VGTGTLPDRK
-267 IGKIVDILGEP
+267 GRIIDILGNPTE
-278 VDNGSSWSWAITDPS
+278 DDTKWTWTIENINSILTIYKITYQAETILNPF
-293 QKFSWYYIKYDGK
+293 K
-306 IVLSEFLLEDIDR
+306 LSIIDE
-319 TREDILA
+319 TRENILA
-326 APATLPYVIQN
+326 APSTMPYVVDSGI
-337 GVPYLYGSRAE
+337 PYLYAQR
-348 DDRLLTTQ
+348 DTQNKLLTTQ
-356 PMYGLAVKTY
+356 PMYGLALKTY

-374 IQTDWLEGDNGINAI
+374 IQTEWLEGENGINAV
-389 TSVDTSTGSF
+389 TAVDTSAGSF

-422 TYKSWMETVFSS
+422 TYKSWMETVFTS
-434 KYVDRTETPIYYG
+434 KYVERTETPVYYG

-460 TSAAAAEPLGTLA
+460 TSASTGEPLGTLA

-481 KKGGKILIKIDEPS
+481 KKGGKIVIKIDEPS
-495 YIIGICSITPRIDYS
+495 YIIGMCSITPRLDYS

-518 WKTMNDVHKP
+518 WETLNDVHKP
-528 ALDMIGYQDLT
+528 ALDMIGFQDLT

-547 ETHNSKG
+547 ETWNEKG
-554 GTSQKTVGKTVA
+554 GRSEKKVGKTVA
-566 WVDYMTNYN
+566 WVDYMTNFN

-584 ENENFMTL
+584 EDENFMVL
-592 DRNYSLETKD
+592 DRNYNMETKD

-621 SAMNFWVQIGVD
+621 SAMNFWIQIGVN
-633 WKVRRKISA
+633 WNVRRKISA